1 MSTAIATG
9 PRFPYLAWLA
19 ACLAFGGL
27 GAAAWSLGGQ
37 VAELRQQAAANQRT
51 LEQIL
56 GEVTRLRIEQRA
68 EGKGP
73 AALLEKL
80 RTYAPLAASSRT
92 TEPDYR
98 NALAEM
104 DAVVRAFGSLGR
116 DAWAPIQDRMAQLK
130 PERDFDELKQ
140 LLRASLAVD
149 KDQGLQLLEQ
159 VLLGVRL
166 PSPKLRWYA
175 AGELIDKDRPRAQRL
190 LRRVLTTENH
200 RGVDPDRARAYG
212 AEIPDL
218 AALAT
223 TGFHNFVQ
231 WYVKSDDP
239 QAEEV
244 LLQVMSNTSQ
254 DLITVQECIKA
265 LAEKRSTRAAPL
277 IEKLYRN
284 PPLQQ
289 ENEIFDLCCLR
300 ALVDIRGDEARP
312 FLEEAL
318 LKARMEGVK
327 KFLAEQLAKK

>member
-1 MSTAIATG
+1 MSTAIARSSRSAWW
-9 PRFPYLAWLA
+9 PVLAT
-19 ACLAFGGL
+19 LAFGGL
-27 GAAAWSLGGQ
+27 GAVTWN
-37 VAELRQQAAANQRT
+37 LRGAVTALREQAATNDRT
-51 LEQIL
+51 LQQIL

-68 EGKGP
+68 EGKGA

-80 RTYAPLAASSRT
+80 KTYAPLAASSRT

-104 DAVVRAFGSLGR
+104 DAIVRAFASLGR
-116 DAWAPIQDRMAQLK
+116 DAWQPIQERISQLK
-130 PERDFDELKQ
+130 PDRDFDELKQ

-149 KDQGLQLLEQ
+149 REQGLELLEKT
-159 VLLGVRL
+159 LLGVRL

-175 AGELIDKDRPRAQRL
+175 AGELIEQDRPRAQRL
-190 LRRVLTTENH
+190 LRRILSTESH
-200 RGVDPDRARAYG
+200 RGVDPDRAHAYG

-223 TGFHNFVQ
+223 TGFHNFVL

-239 QAEEV
+239 QAEEI
-244 LLQVMSNTSQ
+244 LLQVVSNTTQ
-254 DLITVQECIKA
+254 DIITVQECIKA
-265 LAEKRSTRAAPL
+265 LAAKRSTRAGPI
-277 IEKLYRN
+277 IEKLYKN

-300 ALVDIRGDEARP
+300 ALVDIRGKEARP

-318 LKARMEGVK
+318 LGARSQAVK
-327 KFLAEQLAKK
+327 NFLAEQLKK

>member
-1 MSTAIATG
+1 MSTATARS
-9 PRFPYLAWLA
+9 PRTPWLPLLAVV
-19 ACLAFGGL
+19 AFGGL
-27 GAAAWSLGGQ
+27 GAVAWDLRNQ
-37 VAELRQQAAANQRT
+37 VAALHQQATANQRT
-51 LEQIL
+51 LDQIL

-104 DAVVRAFGSLGR
+104 DAIVRAFGSLGR
-116 DAWAPIQDRMAQLK
+116 DAWSPIQDRITQLK

-149 KDQGLQLLEQ
+149 REQGLQLLEQ
-159 VLLGVRL
+159 VLLGLRL
-166 PSPKLRWYA
+166 PNPKLRWHA
-175 AGELIDKDRPRAQRL
+175 AGELIEHDRPRAQRL
-190 LRRVLTTENH
+190 LRRVLTTESH

-218 AALAT
+218 AAMAT

-231 WYVKSDDP
+231 WYVRSDDP
-239 QAEEV
+239 QTEEV
-244 LLQVMSNTSQ
+244 LLQVMNNTSQ
-254 DLITVQECIKA
+254 DVITVQECIKA
-265 LAEKRSTRAAPL
+265 LANKRSTRAAAL

-300 ALVDIRGDEARP
+300 ALVDIRGAEARP

-318 LKARMEGVK
+318 LKARSEAVK
-327 KFLAEQLAKK
+327 KFLAEQLQQK

>member
-1 MSTAIATG
+1 MSTATATG
-9 PRFPYLAWLA
+9 PRTPWLPVLA
-19 ACLAFGGL
+19 ALAFGGL
-27 GAAAWSLGGQ
+27 GVVTWNLGQQ
-37 VAELRQQAAANQRT
+37 VTALRDQAATNDRT
-51 LEQIL
+51 LQQIL

-68 EGKGP
+68 EGKGA

-80 RTYAPLAASSRT
+80 KTYAPLAASSRT

-104 DAVVRAFGSLGR
+104 DAIVRAFASLGR
-116 DAWAPIQDRMAQLK
+116 DAWPPIQERIAQLK
-130 PERDFDELKQ
+130 PDRDFDELKQ

-149 KDQGLQLLEQ
+149 RDQGLDLLEKA
-159 VLLGVRL
+159 LLGVHL

-175 AGELIDKDRPRAQRL
+175 AGELIEQDRPRAQRL
-190 LRRVLTTENH
+190 LRRILSTESH
-200 RGVDPDRARAYG
+200 RGIDPDRARAYG

-223 TGFHNFVQ
+223 TGFHNFVL

-239 QAEEV
+239 QAEEI
-244 LLQVMSNTSQ
+244 LLQVVSNTSQ
-254 DLITVQECIKA
+254 DTITVQECIKA
-265 LAEKRSTRAAPL
+265 LAGKRSTRAGPV
-277 IEKLYRN
+277 IEKLYKN

-300 ALVDIRGDEARP
+300 ALVDIRGAEARP

-318 LKARMEGVK
+318 LRARSQAVK
-327 KFLAEQLAKK
+327 NFLAEQLKK

>member
-1 MSTAIATG
+1 MSTANARIPLTSWLPLLTAIA
-9 PRFPYLAWLA
+9 L
-19 ACLAFGGL
+19 GGL
-27 GAAAWSLGGQ
+27 GVAAWDLGQ
-37 VAELRQQAAANQRT
+37 KVAALQDQAATNDRT
-51 LEQIL
+51 LQQIL
-56 GEVTRLRIEQRA
+56 GEVTRMRIEQRA
-68 EGKGP
+68 EGKGA

-80 RTYAPLAASSRT
+80 KTYAPLAASSRT

-104 DAVVRAFGSLGR
+104 DAIVRAFASIGR
-116 DAWAPIQDRMAQLK
+116 DAWPTIQERISQLK
-130 PERDFDELKQ
+130 PDRDFDELKQ

-149 KDQGLQLLEQ
+149 RDRGLELLEKA
-159 VLLGVRL
+159 LLGVRL

-175 AGELIDKDRPRAQRL
+175 AGELIEQDRPRAQRL
-190 LRRVLTTENH
+190 LRRILSSESH
-200 RGVDPDRARAYG
+200 RGIDPDRARAYG

-223 TGFHNFVQ
+223 TGFHNFVL

-239 QAEEV
+239 EAEEI

-254 DLITVQECIKA
+254 DTITVQECIKA
-265 LAEKRSTRAAPL
+265 LATKRSARAAPL

-300 ALVDIRGDEARP
+300 ALVDIRGAEARP

-318 LKARMEGVK
+318 LKARSQAVK
-327 KFLAEQLAKK
+327 SFLTEQLKKN